1 MNRERA
7 IVTGATSGI
16 GTAIAHKLARRGDIV
31 GLVGRNAEAAHR
43 IAGEIAASGGES
55 VVLIADV
62 ADPDQMAAAVETF
75 VARTGGIDTVVAS
88 AGIAFTGTVL
98 DTSIDDWRRMMAIN
112 VDGVFHTAKFTMPH
126 LLVQGGSFI
135 AIGSDA
141 SVGGASAY
149 AAYCTA
155 KHALVGLIRCLA
167 LDHGRAGVRSNIVC
181 PGFVETPMFDQ
192 LIEGVS
198 KAEQDFYREGV
209 PLGRFAKP
217 DEVASVVAHL
227 ASPGASYANGM
238 VYSLDGGST
247 AGYFVAG

>member
-1 MNRERA
+1 LKELMQMKRERA

-16 GTAIAHKLARRGDIV
+16 GTAIAHNLARRGAIV
-31 GLVGRNAEAAHR
+31 GLVGRNVDAAHR
-43 IAGEIAASGGES
+43 IAEEIAAAGGES
-55 VVLIADV
+55 LVLVADV
-62 ADPDQMAAAVETF
+62 SDPDQLAAAVDLF
-75 VARTGGIDTVVAS
+75 VARTEGIDTVVAS

-126 LLVQGGSFI
+126 LLVGGGNFI

-155 KHALVGLIRCLA
+155 KHALVGLVRCL
-167 LDHGRAGVRSNIVC
+167 V
-181 PGFVETPMFDQ
+181 
-192 LIEGVS
+192 EGVS
-198 KAEQDFYREGV
+198 QAEQDFYRQGV
-209 PLGRFAKP
+209 PIGRFAKP

-227 ASPGASYANGM
+227 ASPDASYANGM